1 MDIFVLDGSDVPS
14 PEDMA
19 MIQALYSRSP
29 QSVQV
34 HLEKV
39 REKGS
44 SAFHERF
51 YVGYGHKSI
60 GDCGT
65 VTIFAE
71 DVSMLAA
78 KAIQDTPLYN
88 GQEASTRY
96 LDFSTRPMINP
107 IATPEGD
114 AIQTRWVGLYTR
126 VLDRL
131 IPYFKERF
139 PRQPD
144 QKQGVWEAAIK
155 AKAFDVARGFLP
167 AGCTTYVAWHTN
179 LRQAHDHLSL
189 MRHHPCAEVRA
200 LADAI
205 HDVLLKR
212 YPSSFGHKRYDA
224 TEAYLKR
231 SAARFAFT
239 DGSTDR
245 ISTNGGFY
253 YDTSNLNFAGLAE
266 HRDLLESRP
275 PKTELHQRLRQYGD
289 IGFQFMLDFGS
300 YRDLQRHRSCVQ
312 EMPLL
317 TTKHGFHP
325 WYLAQLPE
333 GMAPTIEILIND
345 YAARI
350 GELQISEAEKQY
362 YVPMGYQSPT
372 KITCTVPSAVYI
384 AELRSGTTVHPTVRA
399 VAQKMGEALRQIVPF
414 LALHHDMS
422 ESDWDIKR
430 GTQDIVQ
437 KSAVSSS

>member
-1 MDIFVLDGSDVPS
+1 ML
-14 PEDMA
+14 
-19 MIQALYSRSP
+19 QALYSRSP
-29 QSVQV
+29 QSVRV

-39 REKGS
+39 REVGS
-44 SAFHERF
+44 GKFMDKF
-51 YVGYGHKSI
+51 YTGYGHKSI

-71 DVSMLAA
+71 NVSMLAA

-96 LDFSTRPMINP
+96 LDFSARPMINP
-107 IATPEGD
+107 ISTPEGD
-114 AIQTRWVGLYTR
+114 AIQHLWVSLYTK
-126 VLDRL
+126 VLERL

-139 PRQPD
+139 PKEES
-144 QKQGVWEAAIK
+144 QKQSVWEAAIK

-200 LADAI
+200 LAEAI
-205 HDVLLKR
+205 HDALLKR

-224 TEAYLKR
+224 SEAYLAR

-239 DGSTDR
+239 DGNTSLIDAHE
-245 ISTNGGFY
+245 GFY
-253 YDTSNLNFAGLAE
+253 YDAHNLSFVGLEA
-266 HRDLLESRP
+266 HRDLLETRP

-289 IGFQFMLDFGS
+289 VEFQFMLDFGS

-317 TTKHGFHP
+317 STKHGFHP
-325 WYLAQLPE
+325 WYLSQLPP

-350 GELQISEAEKQY
+350 ADLQISDAERQY
-362 YVPMGYQSPT
+362 YVPMGYQNPT
-372 KITCTVPSAVYI
+372 KITCTIPSAVYI

-399 VAQKMGEALRQIVPF
+399 VAQKMGEALKSLLPY

-430 GTQDIVQ
+430 GTQDITP
-437 KSAVSSS
+437 K